1 MHKFGENNR
10 FPPGLQLCFRIVWV
24 ILRIFQEF
32 LVKTFFLA
40 YWILIYSF
48 YIKSN
53 RILNNNGISNILS
66 LRVIGNFKDLQVL

>member
-10 FPPGLQLCFRIVWV
+10 FPPGIQLCFRIVCV

-32 LVKTFFLA
+32 LVDFFLA
-40 YWILIYSF
+40 NWILIYSF

-53 RILNNNGISNILS
+53 RILNNNGISNMLS